1 MDGAANSNDF
11 GGWLGADQ
19 VASPPDAVVI
29 GGGVAGAASACAL
42 AAAGLRTT
50 LFEARADDPARRM
63 KCCGHCLHGRAV
75 RPLARLGLLET
86 VLGVAHGRTRALRLE
101 HPPGESLSIR
111 AGHGHVVARASPG
124 GSTDGF
130 PDGTSDGNSNGLG
143 EGFIVRR
150 DELDPALRR
159 AAIARGVRVIAA
171 AARYCAD
178 DGSVRWTEA
187 GDRTGGERGMH
198 PAIVVGADG
207 ISSRVARDAGL
218 VETQGQGRRYGV
230 AFDIPRSTP
239 GAEFLCG
246 EGEIRMIVAPRG
258 YLGLV
263 RERDVVHAGML
274 LDAGVVA
281 REALAWFVARD
292 PSLAPLCADPAP
304 LLQAGGAGPIP
315 FRVRRAARGNLV
327 LVGDAAGYV
336 EPFTGEGMTW
346 ALESAAALADA
357 LADAREDP
365 AGDAA
370 GDAPGDA
377 PGDAAGGA
385 PGASP
390 ADARGGWTAESIARV
405 PAIYERMRARSLD
418 RTTLRCRTIAWV
430 VARPRLVGL
439 ALRGASIIGR
449 IAPDAPRRIAQG
461 VIG

>member
-1 MDGAANSNDF
+1 M
-11 GGWLGADQ
+11 
-19 VASPPDAVVI
+19 SPPDAVVI

-50 LFEARADDPARRM
+50 LFEARADDPARRI

-86 VLGVAHGRTRALRLE
+86 VLGVAHGRTRTLRLE
-101 HPPGESLSIR
+101 HPPGEALSIR

-130 PDGTSDGNSNGLG
+130 PDGTAVGTSDGNSNGLG

-159 AAIARGVRVIAA
+159 AAIARGVRVISAV
-171 AARYCAD
+171 ARYCAD

-187 GDRTGGERGMH
+187 GDRTGDERGTR

-218 VETQGQGRRYGV
+218 VETRGQGRRYGV

-239 GAEFLCG
+239 GAETLCS

-263 RERDVVHAGML
+263 RERNVVHAGML

-281 REALAWFVARD
+281 REALRWFVARD
-292 PSLAPLCADPAP
+292 PSLAPLVADPAT
-304 LLQAGGAGPIP
+304 LLHAGGAGPIP

-357 LADAREDP
+357 LNDARDDARADAR
-365 AGDAA
+365 DA
-370 GDAPGDA
+370 
-377 PGDAAGGA
+377 
-385 PGASP
+385 SR
-390 ADARGGWTAESIARV
+390 ADARRRWTEESIARV
-405 PAIYERMRARSLD
+405 PAIYERIRARALD

-439 ALRGASIIGR
+439 ALRGASLVGR
-449 IAPDAPRRIAQG
+449 IVPDVPRRLAQG

>member
-1 MDGAANSNDF
+1 MDGSANSNDF
-11 GGWLGADQ
+11 GGRRGTDHA
-19 VASPPDAVVI
+19 ASPPDAVVI

-50 LFEARADDPARRM
+50 LFEARAEDPARRT

-75 RPLARLGLLET
+75 RPLARLGLLEA
-86 VLGVAHGRTRALRLE
+86 VLGVAHGRTRTLRLE
-101 HPPGESLSIR
+101 HPPGEALSIR
-111 AGHGHVVARASPG
+111 AGHGHAVAHASTDASPDE
-124 GSTDGF
+124 S
-130 PDGTSDGNSNGLG
+130 PDESSDATG

-159 AAIARGVRVIAA
+159 AAMACGVRVISA

-187 GDRTGGERGMH
+187 GDRLGDERGMR
-198 PAIVVGADG
+198 PGIVVGADG

-218 VETQGQGRRYGV
+218 VVTRGQGRRYGV

-239 GAEFLCG
+239 GAEFLCD

-281 REALAWFVARD
+281 RDALAWFVARD
-292 PSLAPLCADPAP
+292 PSLAPLVADPAP

-315 FRVRRAARGNLV
+315 FRVRRASRGNLV

-357 LADAREDP
+357 LEAVRADAR
-365 AGDAA
+365 
-370 GDAPGDA
+370 
-377 PGDAAGGA
+377 
-385 PGASP
+385 
-390 ADARGGWTAESIARV
+390 RRWTEEAIARV
-405 PAIYERMRARSLD
+405 PTIYERMRARSLD

-439 ALRGASIIGR
+439 ALRGASLVGR
-449 IAPDAPRRIAQG
+449 IVPDAPRRIAQG

>member
-1 MDGAANSNDF
+1 VERAANSNDLD
-11 GGWLGADQ
+11 GRWGAGQ
-19 VASPPDAVVI
+19 AATPQDAVVI

-50 LFEARADDPARRM
+50 LFEARAEDPARRM

-101 HPPGESLSIR
+101 HPPGEALSIR
-111 AGHGHVVARASPG
+111 AGHGHAVAHASPDA
-124 GSTDGF
+124 S
-130 PDGTSDGNSNGLG
+130 PDESSDATG

-159 AAIARGVRVIAA
+159 AAMARGVRVISA

-187 GDRTGGERGMH
+187 GDRPGDERGMR
-198 PAIVVGADG
+198 PGIVVGADG

-218 VETQGQGRRYGV
+218 VVTRGQGRRYGV

-239 GAEFLCG
+239 GAEFLCD

-281 REALAWFVARD
+281 RDALAWFVARD
-292 PSLAPLCADPAP
+292 PSLAPLVADPAP

-315 FRVRRAARGNLV
+315 FRVRRASRGNLV

-357 LADAREDP
+357 LDAVR
-365 AGDAA
+365 
-370 GDAPGDA
+370 
-377 PGDAAGGA
+377 
-385 PGASP
+385 
-390 ADARGGWTAESIARV
+390 ADARGPWTEEAIARV
-405 PAIYERMRARSLD
+405 PTIYERMRARSLD

-439 ALRGASIIGR
+439 ALRGASLVGR

>member
-1 MDGAANSNDF
+1 MPWDAASVDGSANSNDF
-11 GGWLGADQ
+11 GGQRGSDHA
-19 VASPPDAVVI
+19 ASPPDAVVI

-50 LFEARADDPARRM
+50 LFEARADDPARRI

-86 VLGVAHGRTRALRLE
+86 VLGVAHGRTRTLRLE
-101 HPPGESLSIR
+101 HPPGEVLSIGS
-111 AGHGHVVARASPG
+111 GHGAVVTHDS
-124 GSTDGF
+124 STELADEAPHGAG
-130 PDGTSDGNSNGLG
+130 DGTGDRTG

-171 AARYCAD
+171 VARYCAD
-178 DGSVRWTEA
+178 DGSVRWTAA
-187 GDRTGGERGMH
+187 GDRTGDERGTR

-218 VETQGQGRRYGV
+218 VETRGQGRRYGV
-230 AFDIPRSTP
+230 AFDIPRSTT
-239 GAEFLCG
+239 GAESLCG

-263 RERDVVHAGML
+263 RERNVVHAGML

-281 REALAWFVARD
+281 REALASFVARD
-292 PSLAPLCADPAP
+292 PSLAPLVADPAM
-304 LLQAGGAGPIP
+304 LLHAGGAGPIP

-357 LADAREDP
+357 LDDARDNARDAPRADAHR
-365 AGDAA
+365 
-370 GDAPGDA
+370 
-377 PGDAAGGA
+377 
-385 PGASP
+385 
-390 ADARGGWTAESIARV
+390 RWTEESIAHV
-405 PAIYERMRARSLD
+405 PAIYERIRARALD

-439 ALRGASIIGR
+439 ALRGASLVGR
-449 IAPDAPRRIAQG
+449 FVPDAPRRIAQG